1 MTPDTNTEP
10 SLFPGDPRLADA
22 YFEANELDHNGLEAL
37 CPSFTEL
44 SEVDQRYQDETPLGL
59 GSLKE
64 ISSLWDSKT
73 RRRVAFARLR
83 GDRGPEFYDLFVN
96 EAWITSSLS
105 HPNIIKIYDVGVD
118 DEHRPYFTMDLKSGS
133 TLGDLVQMHGM
144 AERHRLIE
152 AFLKVCDAIAYAH
165 TKGVLHLDLKP
176 QNIQADR
183 FGEVLVCDWGLAKDI
198 ATPEADTDDLPLPG
212 QTESVGNITMHG
224 EIKGTP
230 GYMAP
235 EQLRPGAPKDERTDV
250 FALGCLLH
258 SILTGQSPIV
268 GTTQEEIIKKTAL
281 CCFPAPRL
289 RFPEKMIP
297 ESLNAV
303 ILKACS
309 LEPGQRYASA
319 SDLAG
324 DIRKHLAGYATEAE
338 EPSFY
343 KASLL
348 FLRRHR
354 LPAMVALI
362 GTVAISVVSVLF
374 IQGMNDQRHATALQA
389 KRAERHKSEAEQ
401 IATQLQQEMER
412 SGRSSKEIAARLASS
427 STTLKN
433 LGIFEAP
440 AESVNE
446 SYSLAELA
454 LALDPTNEVAAFQ
467 LFSLNCLKLDL
478 QSALRTPPDSE
489 QRFADY
495 IKFAQEFPA
504 FNYGPDK
511 RPEPTELARF
521 FRRARE
527 INPMRPQLME
537 RILSY
542 DMAVRR
548 GPIGPEPLIAFL
560 EYLQGG
566 PDHLIATYQP
576 RERSLFIW
584 SDQPL
589 ILLRPAIKGYSGS
602 SFLRFLPIEDLRLDL
617 SKPFDLANLD
627 GLGIQSLNLEDCGA
641 IRVSRPIALPLLQS
655 IKVQEGQ
662 NIPADLKRLIRTSH
676 ELKLITTPADR

>member
-1 MTPDTNTEP
+1 MNPLSNSKHLP
-10 SLFPGDPRLADA
+10 FPADSRLISA
-22 YFEANELDHNGLEAL
+22 YFEANDLDENGLEAL
-37 CPSFTEL
+37 CPSFVEL
-44 SEVDQRYQDETPLGL
+44 SEVGQRYHDEAPLGL

-64 ISSLWDSKT
+64 VSSLWDSKA

-83 GDRGPEFYDLFVN
+83 KDRGPEFYDLFVN

-118 DEHRPYFTMDLKSGS
+118 EDDRPYFTMDLKSGS
-133 TLGDLVQMHGM
+133 TLKDLVTMHGM

-165 TKGVLHLDLKP
+165 TTGTLHLDLKP
-176 QNIQADR
+176 ENIQADR
-183 FGEVLVCDWGLAKDI
+183 FGEVLVCDWGLAKNI
-198 ATPEADTDDLPLPG
+198 ATPEPDTDDLPLPG

-268 GTTQEEIIKKTAL
+268 GATQEEIIKKTAL
-281 CCFPAPRL
+281 CCFPSPRL

-297 ESLNAV
+297 ESLDAV

-309 LEPGQRYASA
+309 LTPDRRYASA

-343 KASLL
+343 KASVL

-354 LPAMVALI
+354 LPAVVALI

-374 IQGMNDQRHATALQA
+374 IQGIDDQRHATAMQA
-389 KRAERHKSEAEQ
+389 KRAELHKSEADQ
-401 IATQLQQEMER
+401 IATELQQEIER
-412 SGRSSKEIAARLASS
+412 SGRSSKEFGARLASS
-427 STTLKN
+427 ATTLKN

-440 AESVNE
+440 AESINE
-446 SYSLAELA
+446 ASALAELA
-454 LALDPTNEVAAFQ
+454 LALDPSNQDAAFQ
-467 LFSLNCLKLDL
+467 LFSLNCLKLDF
-478 QSALRTPPDSE
+478 QAALENPPDSGH
-489 QRFADY
+489 RFGDY
-495 IKFAQEFPA
+495 IEFAEA
-504 FNYGPDK
+504 FRTFQYDRSK

-527 INPMRPQLME
+527 INPQRPQLME
-537 RILSY
+537 RIFSY
-542 DMAVRR
+542 DTAARR
-548 GPIGPEPLIAFL
+548 GPADPEPMIAFL

-576 RERSLFIW
+576 KDRSLFIW
-584 SDQPL
+584 SDEPL
-589 ILLRPAIKGYSGS
+589 QLLRPVIKGYSGR
-602 SFLRFLPIEDLRLDL
+602 SFLRFIPVDTLRLDL
-617 SKPFDLANLD
+617 SKPFDLAGLD
-627 GLGIQSLNLEDCGA
+627 GLGIHSLDLKHCGT
-641 IRVSRPIALPLLQS
+641 IEVSRPISLPLLQR
-655 IKVQEGQ
+655 IEIQEGQ
-662 NIPADLKRLIRTSH
+662 NIPADLKRLIRTSR
-676 ELKLITTPADR
+676 ELELIATPTGR